1 MGRNEEREDGA
12 EGLWWKRQGAKRA
25 EEFPNN
31 LAIWNLEN
39 IENLEKK
46 TLATSGQRCTA
57 IAATGHRGRELECV
71 ECPHPVT
78 SRPGLD
84 RETHCKVVL

>member
-46 TLATSGQRCTA
+46 PWPPLASVA
-57 IAATGHRGRELECV
+57 L
-71 ECPHPVT
+71 
-78 SRPGLD
+78 L
-84 RETHCKVVL
+84 